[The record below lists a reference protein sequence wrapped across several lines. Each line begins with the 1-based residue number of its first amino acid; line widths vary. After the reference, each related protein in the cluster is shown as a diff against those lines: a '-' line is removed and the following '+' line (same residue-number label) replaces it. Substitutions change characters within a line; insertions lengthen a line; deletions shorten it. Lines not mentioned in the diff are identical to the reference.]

1 MRSAAPNA
9 RPMKARADLV
19 ACVAISAV
27 PLAAAVAGL
36 YRFISVQT
44 ARVET
49 TSVVGVCRIAYRQ
62 SMDITGHIGLVAFS
76 TLIVFLLIRSVAAFL
91 RGWRETQRISR
102 LEPCTSDSPKWRGV
116 KEFARTK
123 LPSKP
128 IRLVQADEPM
138 ALTVGYWS
146 PQIVLSSGLLAVLDE
161 TELEAVLR
169 HESAHV
175 ASRDPLKTLITDC
188 CRTALPFIPA
198 VSYLADRFRTRKELE
213 ADSAAIESMG
223 SPLPLASALAKT
235 LAAMPAQTSPGV
247 GLSPTE
253 ARIDALLGRR
263 LPNSNAKLMRVIATS
278 IPALA
283 VLSVGLY
290 VTASSPHI
298 TALHICPS

>member
-1 MRSAAPNA
+1 
-9 RPMKARADLV
+9 MKARADFA
-19 ACVAISAV
+19 ACLAISAI
-27 PLAAAVAGL
+27 PLAAAGAGL

-44 ARVET
+44 AGVDT
-49 TSVVGVCRIAYRQ
+49 TPVLGVCRIAYRQ
-62 SMDITGHIGLVAFS
+62 SMDMTGHIGLVLFS
-76 TLIVFLLIRSVAAFL
+76 TLIVFLLIRSFAALL

-116 KEFARTK
+116 KKFARTY
-123 LPSKP
+123 LRSQP

-146 PQIVLSSGLLAVLDE
+146 PQIILSSGLLAVLDE
-161 TELEAVLR
+161 TELEAVVR

-175 ASRDPLKTLITDC
+175 ASRDPLKALIADC

-223 SPLPLASALAKT
+223 NPLPLASALAKI
-235 LAAMPAQTSPGV
+235 LAAMPAQTPLGV
-247 GLSPTE
+247 GVSPTE
-253 ARIDALLGRR
+253 ARIDALLGK
-263 LPNSNAKLMRVIATS
+263 PMPESSAKRTGVIATS

-283 VLSVGLY
+283 VLSFGMY
-290 VTASSPHI
+290 VIASSPHI